1 MKNKYFFFGFG
12 QVAKYFLKYLIKKKK
27 NLNLIRHQPYQQKKK
42 FSAEKNIFLIN

>member
-27 NLNLIRHQPYQQKKK
+27 KFEFNTTSTLPTKKK
-42 FSAEKNIFLIN
+42 I